1 MLFIDCVLFCLAMRL
16 ACDAPADI
24 RAIVA
29 RLHD

>member
-16 ACDAPADI
+16 ACDAPGDI
-24 RAIVA
+24 RAIVD